1 MALLLPIQEIQK
13 SQNKILN
20 TVVENQKK
28 VMAAIEELQSM
39 LAQQTKANFQIKGS
53 SIEVMGS
60 FHSGF
65 CIQNYLIRYGV
76 ATTQEG
82 DCHPILPDI
91 EPISSE

>member
-28 VMAAIEELQSM
+28 VMAAIDELKSM
-39 LAQQTKANFQIKGS
+39 LEQQTKANFQIKGS
-53 SIEVMGS
+53 EVMGS
-60 FHSGF
+60 FNSGF
-65 CIQNYLIRYGV
+65 CIQNSFLNVV

-82 DCHPILPDI
+82 DCHPLLPGI
-91 EPISSE
+91 EPISSK